1 MKSALRTIA
10 LAALVSVA
18 FVAPALRAQDRP
30 IARVNVPFSFDYGM
44 AHFPRGTYTLIM
56 TSPDILLIRNNAGA
70 AIHVVQT
77 AWGRAQAN
85 GSSRVVFNQYG
96 DRYFLE
102 QVMISGSGI
111 RIIVPESNA
120 EKHATR
126 ELVLRGAQENQVAV
140 AFLPGPTPGN

>member
-1 MKSALRTIA
+1 MKSAIRTIA

-30 IARVNVPFSFDYGM
+30 IARINVPFSFDYGT
-44 AHFPRGTYTLIM
+44 AHFARGVYTLIM

-77 AWGRAQAN
+77 AWGPAQAN
-85 GSSRVVFNQYG
+85 GDSRIVFNQYG

-111 RIIVPESNA
+111 HITVPESNA
-120 EKHATR
+120 EKNATR
-126 ELVLRGAQENQVAV
+126 ELVLRGAQATQVAV
-140 AFLPGPTPGN
+140 AFLPRPTPGN